1 MPKEQARKRG
11 KRKAKVQEEGNDQ
24 PTSHVIE
31 PEPSTSAGI
40 HPARAAMLAGRPIPV
55 EPVPEAQEWNEDMGG
70 LQEEGQADWTRGPR
84 TESEFPF
91 GVLDPDVKAYFKNI
105 EEQIKDWEGVSSEG
119 EEREDRQIF
128 LSSILSEL
136 RGHELSASTD
146 PETSIVL
153 ERLLPSLSDWGRR
166 VIGDSFGDK
175 WEQLLKHRFGSH
187 VVQTWMTLAADTL
200 DREARDIWPPQQAK
214 QDPKVGQLPTMTS
227 LFSLLLSNLLPCLPQ
242 LISSPHASPPIRL
255 LMLVLTPKRTLP
267 ALGEGRDD
275 TGLIRSK
282 RSGKWR
288 KGQGVKGKSILG
300 EDESI
305 NNSKA
310 SKRKLP
316 SQLENSRREIRNILM
331 KNIDKE
337 EWKAMGVDAVGSAIV
352 QLLLEFEVNENDAE
366 REESLFDI
374 ITEGLVSKLASRNE
388 NKLEAKPYV
397 SSLLSFQTGT
407 RLFESLLHLA
417 PSSTFIALWETYFEG
432 KLGKLAGHPYANF
445 VVAKGVARLDKEKV
459 VKLIEEVKGN
469 SGGRGLIKAAR
480 TSVIQALVDR
490 SLIIKEFQSD
500 VLQLISSCLELPA
513 HLTSVL
519 VPCLMTLRT
528 YPIYRLLL
536 TGAPLPTE
544 DPLLESSDNI
554 DVTAEAETAAAAR
567 LAAWQNRR
575 QVKHKDDLTPNIQGC
590 LILQGMVGMENINEA
605 VLDSLTSLPTET
617 LLAYAKSPIA
627 SRFLDRVF
635 IESTVP
641 LKYRKKLM
649 LVFMKSYKELV
660 QDKLGSRV
668 VDTIWE
674 KADGYMKEK
683 IARSLVPYVT
693 ELGGS
698 QYGKYFLRRADIVL
712 LDRRPEEWREK
723 ILSVKHHFAHQKTA
737 SIAPPSKPTAILKE
751 QNQVENDMKRKKE
764 KRDEIDELFEGVE
777 KKRKIKA

>member
-11 KRKAKVQEEGNDQ
+11 KRKAKVQEEGNVQ

-55 EPVPEAQEWNEDMGG
+55 EPVPEAQERNEDMGG

-214 QDPKVGQLPTMTS
+214 QDSKVGQLPTMTS

-352 QLLLEFEVNENDAE
+352 QLLLEFEVNENDAG

-374 ITEGLVSKLASRNE
+374 ITEGLVSKLASRNG
-388 NKLEAKPYV
+388 NKLEAQPYV

-417 PSSTFIALWETYFEG
+417 PSSTFSALWETYFEG

-469 SGGRGLIKAAR
+469 NARYKLKVVIEAAR
-480 TSVIQALVDR
+480 TSVVQALVDR
-490 SLIIKEFQSD
+490 SLVIKEFQSD

-513 HLTSVL
+513 HLSSAL
-519 VPCLMTLRT
+519 VSCLMTLRT
-528 YPIYRLLL
+528 YP
-536 TGAPLPTE
+536 
-544 DPLLESSDNI
+544 
-554 DVTAEAETAAAAR
+554 VAETAAAAR

-575 QVKHKDDLTPNIQGC
+575 QVKHKDDLAPNIQGC
-590 LILQGMVGMENINEA
+590 LILQGMLLKSGNRQRELTSN
-605 VLDSLTSLPTET
+605 SLTSLPTET

-698 QYGKYFLRRADIVL
+698 QYGKYFLRRADIML